1 MVQLMSHLFC
11 FGLGY
16 TGTALAKS
24 LLADG
29 WTVSGTC
36 RTEDHQ
42 KTLADA
48 GVTAHLFDRDHP
60 LSADV
65 MSGATH
71 ILNSVPPDAF
81 GDPVLDAMAAF
92 VAEAQTEWV
101 GYLSTTGVYGD
112 RGGDWVDET
121 SELAP
126 TAERSQRRVMAEGTW
141 FVLWREAS
149 VPVHIFRLA
158 GIYGPG
164 RSPLDQIRGGTARRI
179 NIPGHTFSRIH
190 VDDIVAVLRAS
201 MAAPAPGAVYNVCD
215 DEPAASAEVTAFG
228 CELLGVEP
236 PPLVD
241 FADAELSEMGQSFY
255 RDNKRVKNTK
265 IKSDLGVD
273 LKFPNYRVGLA
284 SLV

>member
-1 MVQLMSHLFC
+1 MSHLFC

-24 LLADG
+24 LMADG

-36 RTEDHQ
+36 RTAEHQ
-42 KTLADA
+42 KTLADD
-48 GVTAHLFDRDHP
+48 GITAHLFDRDHP
-60 LSADV
+60 MSPDV
-65 MSGATH
+65 LKGATH
-71 ILNSVPPDAF
+71 ILNSVPPDSH

-92 VAEAQTEWV
+92 VAEAQATWV

-121 SELAP
+121 AEMAP
-126 TAERSQRRVMAEGTW
+126 TAERSHRRVMAEGTW
-141 FVLWREAS
+141 FVLWRETS
-149 VPVHIFRLA
+149 LPVHIFRLA

-164 RSPLDQIRGGTARRI
+164 RSPLDQIRSGAARRI
-179 NIPGHTFSRIH
+179 NKPGHTFSRIH

-201 MAAPAPGAVYNVCD
+201 MAAPSPGSVYNVCD
-215 DEPAASAEVTAFG
+215 DEPAASSDVTAYG

-236 PPLVD
+236 PALVD
-241 FADAELSEMGQSFY
+241 FADAELSEMAQSFY
-255 RDNKRVKNTK
+255 RDNKRVINAK
-265 IKSDLGVD
+265 IKSDLGVT
-273 LKFPNYRVGLA
+273 LKYPNYRAGLA

>member
-16 TGTALAKS
+16 TGTALGKS
-24 LLADG
+24 LVADG

-36 RTEDHQ
+36 RTEEHQ
-42 KTLADA
+42 DA
-48 GVTAHLFDRDHP
+48 LGEAGITTNLFDRDHP
-60 LSADV
+60 LSPDV

-81 GDPVLDAMAAF
+81 GDPVLDSMAAH
-92 VAEAQTEWV
+92 VVEAQAQWV

-112 RGGDWVDET
+112 RGGEWVDET
-121 SELAP
+121 SELTP

-158 GIYGPG
+158 GIYGPE
-164 RSPLDQIRGGTARRI
+164 RSPLDQIRNGTARRI
-179 NIPGHTFSRIH
+179 NVPGQTFSRIH

-201 MAAPAPGAVYNVCD
+201 MAAPSPGSVYNVCD
-215 DEPAASAEVTAFG
+215 DEPAASADVTTFG

-236 PPLVD
+236 PPLVE
-241 FADAELSEMGQSFY
+241 FADAELSEMAQSFY

-265 IKSDLGVD
+265 VKSELGVD
-273 LKFPNYRVGLA
+273 LKYPNYRAGLA